1 MADNQCS
8 NPLRKIFSIFTTKR
22 LRHFG
27 KLALNIACH
36 GTAIF
41 EVYILLRFM
50 EARSGL
56 LIALV
61 LEALTKLVNVV
72 GALSPGNVGTYEGG
86 NMIIARLFLIPSAAG
101 LTMALCRR
109 ARILFWAAIGALC
122 LAVMFKSA
130 RRKLAHADASF
141 ARKRTGLAAI

>member
-27 KLALNIACH
+27 KVWHSISRAM
-36 GTAIF
+36 
-41 EVYILLRFM
+41 ERRYLRFTFFCALWKR
-50 EARSGL
+50 EAARSL
-56 LIALV
+56 PLCWKR
-61 LEALTKLVNVV
+61 TKLVNVV

-86 NMIIARLFLIPSAAG
+86 NVIIARLFGISSAAG
-101 LTMALCRR
+101 LTIALCRR

-122 LAVMFKSA
+122 LTVMFKSA